1 MEGER
6 RDLISRA
13 ETLRRVTMWISQVTG
28 PSLHVPSYVV
38 IAEVGQRILKR
49 LALRG
54 LVRRVAEGWI
64 PSPPLLNPFPLYEVA
79 SSSCP

>member
-6 RDLISRA
+6 RDPISRA
-13 ETLRRVTMWISQVTG
+13 EALRRVTMWISEVTG
-28 PSLHVPSYVV
+28 PALHVPSYVV
-38 IAEVGQRILKR
+38 LAEAGQRILKR

-64 PSPPLLNPFPLYEVA
+64 PLPPLLNPFPLCEVTV
-79 SSSCP
+79 